1 MSAGTMTSKQRK
13 QMQIAEE
20 AWLDLGDTSGLIVPN
35 NLIKKSKKD
44 VEEPHIHLLKIIRDP
59 ANFAFTCKHVL
70 NVELFPFQLAI
81 LNELWYK
88 PFPMLIGCR
97 GAGKSFM
104 LALYSVLRALVCQGT
119 KVVMVG
125 SGFRQSKILFEYA
138 AAIWNNAPILRDLCG
153 AASRRDGI
161 KLAADRCELK
171 VGMSTIIA
179 IPLGD
184 GTKIRGLRAN
194 VIIADEFASI
204 SLPVFEN
211 VVIGFASVN
220 MSPVDKVKM
229 AAKRKSL
236 RKQGLMAEAVGTTPS
251 IPGLNSN
258 QTIVSGTA
266 YFGFN
271 HFCSYWKKYKAI
283 IESKGDMDKLEQ
295 IFNGEI
301 PEKFNHRDYSVI
313 RLPVELLPEDLMDT
327 NTVAKAKATIAS
339 YQYDMEYAA
348 CFASDSNG
356 FFKRS
361 LIESC
366 VVGNPSSPI
375 YLPEVGTV
383 NFSAVMRGDLSRRYV
398 MAIDPA
404 SENDNFSIVVLELWA
419 DHRRIVHCWTT
430 TRKRHKAKVA
440 KGLTKEDDFY
450 GFAARRI
457 RDLLKLFPCERIAI
471 DSQGGGVAVME
482 ALQSSKNIQPGE
494 LAILPII
501 VEGEEKE
508 SDRMS
513 GLHIIEP
520 INFAKSD
527 WVSWANHGMRQDFE
541 NKTLL
546 FPAVDSAEL
555 GMAVIEDELM
565 MRKVRNDDGEYDK
578 VYDTLEDCIL
588 EIEELKDELATITH
602 TQTGKTLRDRWDT
615 PDTKLPG
622 GKKGK
627 LRKDRYSSL
636 LMANA
641 IGRFLQSQPI
651 GPQYACMGGF
661 AHDLAKMEDA
671 MSRTPGHQNPSWYTE
686 VINDPGYGAIA
697 RRTV

>member
-1 MSAGTMTSKQRK
+1 MSARTMTSKQRK

-20 AWLDLGDTSGLIVPN
+20 AWLDLGDTSNLIVPN
-35 NLIKKSKKD
+35 DLIKKSKKD

-59 ANFAFTCKHVL
+59 KNFAFTCKHIL
-70 NVELFPFQLAI
+70 NVELFPFQIAI
-81 LNELWYK
+81 LQEFWYK

-97 GAGKSFM
+97 GSGKSFM
-104 LALYSVLRALVCQGT
+104 LALYAILRSLVYQGT
-119 KVVMVG
+119 KVVLVG
-125 SGFRQSKILFEYA
+125 SGFRQSKILFEYCA
-138 AAIWNNAPILRDLCG
+138 NIWLNAPILRDLCG
-153 AASRRDGI
+153 AATRNAGI
-161 KLAADRCELK
+161 KLAADRCQLTI
-171 VGMSTIIA
+171 GNSIIIA
-179 IPLGD
+179 IPIGN
-184 GTKIRGLRAN
+184 GEKIRGLRAN

-211 VVIGFASVN
+211 VIIGFASVN
-220 MSPVDKVKM
+220 MSPVEKVRM
-229 AAKRKSL
+229 AARRRSL
-236 RKQGLMAEAVGTTPS
+236 RKQGLMADATETSS

-271 HFCSYWKKYKAI
+271 HFYSYWRKYKAI
-283 IESKGDMDKLEQ
+283 IESKGDVEKLDE
-295 IFNGEI
+295 IFKGEI
-301 PEKFNHRDYSVI
+301 PEKFNYRDYSVI

-327 NTVAKAKATIAS
+327 NTVAKAKATIAN
-339 YQYDMEYAA
+339 YQYQMEYQAV
-348 CFASDSNG
+348 FANDSNG

-361 LIESC
+361 LVESC
-366 VVGNPSSPI
+366 VVGNPSNPI
-375 YLPEVGTV
+375 YLPESGAV
-383 NFSAVMRGDLSRRYV
+383 NFSAVMRGDLNRRYV
-398 MAIDPA
+398 MAVDPA
-404 SENDNFSIVVLELWA
+404 SENDNFSVVILELWP

-430 TRKRHKAKVA
+430 TRKRHKSKVS

-471 DSQGGGVAVME
+471 DSQGGGIAVIE
-482 ALQSSKNIQPGE
+482 ALQSSKNIQQGE

-520 INFAKSD
+520 INFAKAD

-565 MRKVRNDDGEYDK
+565 MRKVKNDDGDYDK
-578 VYDTLEDCIL
+578 VYDTLEDCII
-588 EIEELKDELATITH
+588 EIEELKDELATISH

-661 AHDLAKMEDA
+661 ARDLARIEDA
-671 MSRTPGHQNPSWYTE
+671 MSRTPGHQNPSWYSE
-686 VINDPGYGAIA
+686 VINDPGYGAVA
-697 RRTV
+697 RRSV